1 MRDKPAPRA
10 QDGFA
15 DVRALGAPVQLANV
29 GHQAEVLSAGR
40 RRDGAKP
47 INAAQACEP
56 SLEPNPIPGME
67 SGYPKPARANKVS
80 GLTVQKKE
88 QPAPWWTEEAA

>member
-1 MRDKPAPRA
+1 
-10 QDGFA
+10 
-15 DVRALGAPVQLANV
+15 
-29 GHQAEVLSAGR
+29 
-40 RRDGAKP
+40 
-47 INAAQACEP
+47 
-56 SLEPNPIPGME
+56 ME